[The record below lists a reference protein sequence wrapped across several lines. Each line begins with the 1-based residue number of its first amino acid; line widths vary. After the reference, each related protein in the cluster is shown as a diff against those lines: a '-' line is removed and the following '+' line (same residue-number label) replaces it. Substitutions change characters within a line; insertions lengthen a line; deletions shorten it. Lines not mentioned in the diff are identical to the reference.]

1 MAEPLIDRIHESA
14 FAPEL
19 WPGILDE
26 LAQIAEA
33 RGGAL
38 CAFNAAALHWTASA
52 SICELWTSYTG
63 EGWAM
68 HGQRRARLF
77 GARYPGFLGEH
88 DLYTTEELDRD
99 PIYRDFLRS
108 RGYGWSAAT
117 AIPIPTGD
125 RIVLRLERDFVR
137 GPVESAVLRR
147 LDLLRP
153 HLARSAMVSARMQME
168 RARVA
173 SETLA
178 LIGLP
183 ALVLNN
189 QGMVLAANQLIAAL
203 DGFIRWRTMDRV
215 SLKDSS
221 ADTLFRQAVA
231 TLDLEGAATVRS
243 FPVREA
249 DAGALMVAHVIPIRG
264 AARDVFARCA
274 AVLVMTPVTIPRTPP
289 VELVQSLFDLS
300 PAEARVARG
309 LAVGETVE
317 TLASAG
323 DVSRNTV
330 RSQLRAVLE
339 KTGCGRQAEVVSL
352 LSGIAFPLG

>member
-1 MAEPLIDRIHESA
+1 VTEPLIDRIHESA

-38 CAFNAAALHWTASA
+38 CAFNAAALHWTTSA
-52 SICELWTSYTG
+52 SICELWTSYTA

-68 HGQRRARLF
+68 RGQRRARLF

-88 DLYTTEELDRD
+88 DLYTAEELDLD

-117 AIPIPTGD
+117 AIRMPTGD
-125 RIVLRLERDFVR
+125 RIVLRLERDYAR
-137 GPVESAVLRR
+137 GPVEPAVLQQ

-153 HLARSAMVSARMQME
+153 HLARSAMVSARMRLE
-168 RARVA
+168 RARIA

-183 ALVLNN
+183 ALVLND
-189 QGMVLAANQLIAAL
+189 QGVVLAANQLIAAL

-221 ADTLFRQAVA
+221 ADALFRQAVA
-231 TLDLEGAATVRS
+231 TLNLESAATVRS
-243 FPVREA
+243 FAVRAA
-249 DAGALMVAHVIPIRG
+249 DALMVAHVIPICG

-274 AVLVMTPVTIPRTPP
+274 AVLVMTPVTIPRTPR
-289 VELVQSLFDLS
+289 VELLQSLFDLS
-300 PAEARVARG
+300 PAEARVARA
-309 LAVGETVE
+309 LAAGETVE
-317 TLASAG
+317 TIAAAG
-323 DVSRNTV
+323 AVSRNTV
-330 RSQLRAVLE
+330 RSQLRAVME
-339 KTGCGRQAEVVSL
+339 KTGCGRQAEVVAL
-352 LSGIAFPLG
+352 LSGITAPCG